1 MECRRSS
8 CVPQNNLRFAELDI
22 PGEIHSTFR
31 EIYCPVTFAQKKQIQ
46 SAITK
51 KNAAGFHNPKLT
63 TDIAPPKNNGFFSK
77 SANLQACSGVK

>member
-1 MECRRSS
+1 MQKVFMCTSEQFQ
-8 CVPQNNLRFAELDI
+8 VAELDI

-51 KNAAGFHNPKLT
+51 KNTAGFHNPKLT
-63 TDIAPPKNNGFFSK
+63 TDIAPQKTMDFFPK